1 MLTTYLILLLT
12 VPTSLFVLGLL
23 VYLNNPKS
31 ATNRLFFLMAL
42 ASSLSAVGVFASK
55 LVADSETVFFWV
67 KFTMMAASF
76 ASPLILLFILNFPE
90 EKLKINRYLLGGDLA
105 LALFLFFSAIFNL
118 LFKGAHYVQGA
129 VTVEPGP
136 VMPLFGGI
144 FIVHL
149 GIIIFWL
156 IKKILHTEGREREQF
171 RYLMLGFIAML
182 IPVGFFDVFLVAV
195 YKNTNFV
202 PLGVASFI
210 LLEGSIFYTIT
221 KHRFLDI
228 RLVVARTVAYTLLI
242 TIFAAFY
249 TVSIFWISR
258 SFLAES
264 VSSNQALISAF
275 LALFIAFTFQPLKN
289 FLEKVT
295 EKIFF
300 KTGYNSNELL
310 SRLTKVMASTLNLED
325 LTKQTLHDLL
335 NTMHIAHG
343 TFLIFDNGNIYP
355 PVYEGF
361 SSQPH
366 YDIETIKRLSDLK
379 RIVVFEEENDESIKD
394 LMRQFDFSLS
404 LPLYV
409 GDKLHGLLVLGEK
422 KSGDIYSTQDFEVL
436 GIFGPEISVAVQN
449 AKAYEEIRRFN
460 VTLKQEVEKETKQLK
475 DLTEQQKDQVD
486 IMGHEVKTPLT
497 AISQQLNLLLD
508 MILTEEK
515 RKEWLKGNIQLE
527 DAKRVVE
534 GLIKMRAAE
543 TQEESIVTNMVEA
556 ARLDKLR
563 FELNYSTFD
572 LIELVQMAIKDSE
585 ERLETNKQ
593 EGKVT
598 LQTELKNLEVEAD
611 QTRIKQCVD
620 GLLTNA
626 EKYGRNP
633 TTHTLD
639 VNVTVATDNGTVS
652 ISVHDQGMGIDQ
664 NDMEKL
670 GKKFSRLDP
679 HTNGSKLPRPGGS
692 GLGLYTYKGIIE
704 HHQGQLIIESEG
716 LGKGSTFTLKLPS
729 KRPQ

>member
-1 MLTTYLILLLT
+1 MDVINALVLAALVINLLFALVIHFRSNRSTATILFELTVFAIIGWCVSMFLYRFSGYPQTVFWAKVLYFFPPFIPAGFLLFGLHFPNEKVKKATVYPIIILSLLMSSFSFISNSIIKDVQIVPHGERILAFGWAYYIFYIFYIPIFFTASYYVLLRTYL
-12 VPTSLFVLGLL
+12 
-23 VYLNNPKS
+23 KS
-31 ATNRLFFLMAL
+31 
-42 ASSLSAVGVFASK
+42 
-55 LVADSETVFFWV
+55 
-67 KFTMMAASF
+67 
-76 ASPLILLFILNFPE
+76 SPLIKAQIRYILIGLTIASMVGMTTN
-90 EKLKINRYLLGGDLA
+90 
-105 LALFLFFSAIFNL
+105 
-118 LFKGAHYVQGA
+118 
-129 VTVEPGP
+129 
-136 VMPLFGGI
+136 
-144 FIVHL
+144 
-149 GIIIFWL
+149 
-156 IKKILHTEGREREQF
+156 
-171 RYLMLGFIAML
+171 LMLPTFGTFSLNWLGQVSTFIW
-182 IPVGFFDVFLVAV
+182 VGAATYAIV
-195 YKNTNFV
+195 
-202 PLGVASFI
+202 
-210 LLEGSIFYTIT
+210 
-221 KHRFLDI
+221 KHRLLDI
-228 RLVVARTVAYTLLI
+228 RLVVARTIAYFLLVVI
-242 TIFAAFY
+242 LGVFYALGLFIFGSLLFPEAN
-249 TVSIFWISR
+249 TNNIQLLVSV
-258 SFLAES
+258 LL
-264 VSSNQALISAF
+264 ALI
-275 LALFIAFTFQPLKN
+275 LAFTFQPLKRI
-289 FLEKVT
+289 LERITDKV
-295 EKIFF
+295 FF
-300 KTGYNSNELL
+300 RSGYNSNELL
-310 SRLTKVMASTLNLED
+310 SRLTKIMASTLNLED

-366 YDIETIKRLSDLK
+366 YDIDTIKKLSDLR
-379 RIVVFEEENDESIKD
+379 RIVIFEEENDESIKD

-422 KSGDIYSTQDFEVL
+422 KSGDIYSTQDIEVL

-460 VTLKQEVEKETKQLK
+460 VTLKQEVERETKQLK

-639 VNVTVATDNGTVS
+639 VNVTIATDNGSVS
-652 ISVHDQGMGIDQ
+652 ISVHDQGMGIDP

-679 HTNGSKLPRPGGS
+679 HTNRSKLPRPGGS

-716 LGKGSTFTLKLPS
+716 LGKGSTFTLKFPL